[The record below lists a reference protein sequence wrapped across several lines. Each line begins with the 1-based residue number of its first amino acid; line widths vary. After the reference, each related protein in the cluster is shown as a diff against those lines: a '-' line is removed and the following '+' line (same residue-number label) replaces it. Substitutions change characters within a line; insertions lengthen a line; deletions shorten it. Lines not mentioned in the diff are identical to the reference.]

1 MTKIIDNFVNV
12 LDNISIKGCYNM
24 ESYVKMLHATKL
36 VGATLLTIGIA
47 IFIYGSLISEFSTV
61 MGIGIG
67 VVMGAVFIF
76 LIGMILVASE
86 EMILNSSKYKKES
99 V

>member
-1 MTKIIDNFVNV
+1 
-12 LDNISIKGCYNM
+12 M
-24 ESYVKMLHATKL
+24 ENYVKMLHATKY

-47 IFIYGSLISEFSTV
+47 IFLYGALISGLSTAI
-61 MGIGIG
+61 GIGIG

-86 EMILNSSKYKKES
+86 EMILNSNQCKKES
-99 V
+99 I

>member
-1 MTKIIDNFVNV
+1 
-12 LDNISIKGCYNM
+12 M
-24 ESYVKMLHATKL
+24 ESYVKMLHATKM

-47 IFIYGSLISEFSTV
+47 IFLYGAFISELSTV
-61 MGIGIG
+61 IGVGIG

-86 EMILNSSKYKKES
+86 EMILNSNKYKKES
-99 V
+99 A

>member
-1 MTKIIDNFVNV
+1 
-12 LDNISIKGCYNM
+12 M
-24 ESYVKMLHATKL
+24 ETYLKMLHATKF

-47 IFIYGSLISEFSTV
+47 IFLYGTLMSEFSTI
-61 MGIGIG
+61 MGVGIG

-86 EMILNSSKYKKES
+86 EMILNSNQCKKES

>member
-1 MTKIIDNFVNV
+1 
-12 LDNISIKGCYNM
+12 M
-24 ESYVKMLHATKL
+24 ENYVKMLHATKL
-36 VGATLLTIGIA
+36 VGAVLLTIGIA
-47 IFIYGSLISEFSTV
+47 IFLYGTLISEFSTI
-61 MGIGIG
+61 MGVGIG

-86 EMILNSSKYKKES
+86 EMILNSSQCKKES

>member
-1 MTKIIDNFVNV
+1 MVN
-12 LDNISIKGCYNM
+12 NISMKGCYNM
-24 ESYVKMLHATKL
+24 ESYVKMLHATKM

-47 IFIYGSLISEFSTV
+47 IFLYGALISELSTV
-61 MGIGIG
+61 IGVGIG

-86 EMILNSSKYKKES
+86 EMILNSNKYKKES
-99 V
+99 A

>member
-1 MTKIIDNFVNV
+1 MNMVN
-12 LDNISIKGCYNM
+12 NISMKGCYNM
-24 ESYVKMLHATKL
+24 ESYVKMLHATKM

-47 IFIYGSLISEFSTV
+47 IFLYGALISELSTV
-61 MGIGIG
+61 IGVGIG

-86 EMILNSSKYKKES
+86 EMILNSNKYKKES
-99 V
+99 A

>member
-1 MTKIIDNFVNV
+1 
-12 LDNISIKGCYNM
+12 M
-24 ESYVKMLHATKL
+24 ESYVKMLHATKM

-47 IFIYGSLISEFSTV
+47 IFLYGALLSELSAV
-61 MGIGIG
+61 IGVGIG

-86 EMILNSSKYKKES
+86 EMILNSNKYKKES
-99 V
+99 A

>member
-1 MTKIIDNFVNV
+1 
-12 LDNISIKGCYNM
+12 
-24 ESYVKMLHATKL
+24 
-36 VGATLLTIGIA
+36 
-47 IFIYGSLISEFSTV
+47 

>member
-1 MTKIIDNFVNV
+1 VNIV
-12 LDNISIKGCYNM
+12 NNISMKGCYNM
-24 ESYVKMLHATKL
+24 ESYVKMLHATKM

-47 IFIYGSLISEFSTV
+47 IFLYGALLSELSAV
-61 MGIGIG
+61 IGVGIG

-86 EMILNSSKYKKES
+86 EMILNSNKYKKES
-99 V
+99 A

>member
-1 MTKIIDNFVNV
+1 
-12 LDNISIKGCYNM
+12 M
-24 ESYVKMLHATKL
+24 ETYVKMLHATKF
-36 VGATLLTIGIA
+36 VGASLLIIGIA
-47 IFIYGSLISEFSTV
+47 IFLYGTLMSEFSTI
-61 MGIGIG
+61 MGVGSG

-86 EMILNSSKYKKES
+86 EMILNSNQCKKES

>member
-1 MTKIIDNFVNV
+1 
-12 LDNISIKGCYNM
+12 M
-24 ESYVKMLHATKL
+24 ESYVKMLHATKM

-47 IFIYGSLISEFSTV
+47 IFLYGALLSELSAV
-61 MGIGIG
+61 IGVGIG

-86 EMILNSSKYKKES
+86 EMILNSNKYKKES
-99 V
+99 VIKRSLFCIINSYNIKKGGS